1 MGFIVSL
8 TISMER
14 SEGRREMLESPRCWM
29 TYAEICTWQ
38 RQEATTAFKVKVS
51 VIPQSCATEAYHLP
65 SMPLLPLDTTT
76 LKPISILAKFL
87 SLEDVHGKLSKH
99 NASVEETKKEA
110 TEFRT
115 TGLANP

>member
-1 MGFIVSL
+1 MGFAVSL
-8 TISMER
+8 IIPMER
-14 SEGRREMLESPRCWM
+14 SERRRGMLGAPRCWM
-29 TYAEICTWQ
+29 TYVGRCTWQ

-87 SLEDVHGKLSKH
+87 GLE
-99 NASVEETKKEA
+99 E
-110 TEFRT
+110 RT
-115 TGLANP
+115 WQIVQTQY